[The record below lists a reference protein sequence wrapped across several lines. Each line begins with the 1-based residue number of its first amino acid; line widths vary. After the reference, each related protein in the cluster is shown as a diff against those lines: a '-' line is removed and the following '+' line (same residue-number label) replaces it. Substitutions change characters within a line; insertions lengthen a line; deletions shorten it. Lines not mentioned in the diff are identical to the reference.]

1 MTIQE
6 IARAFGMTTKQFA
19 ERIGYSRQHLYQN
32 PITLNNRTK
41 AVIQNL
47 HTLNSLMWN
56 MALEEANRKFEERKQ
71 AIHDLEQQWKKNGDE

>member
-1 MTIQE
+1 
-6 IARAFGMTTKQFA
+6 MTTKQFA

-32 PITLNNRTK
+32 TITLNNRTK

-71 AIHDLEQQWKKNGDE
+71 AIHDLEQQWKKNGEE